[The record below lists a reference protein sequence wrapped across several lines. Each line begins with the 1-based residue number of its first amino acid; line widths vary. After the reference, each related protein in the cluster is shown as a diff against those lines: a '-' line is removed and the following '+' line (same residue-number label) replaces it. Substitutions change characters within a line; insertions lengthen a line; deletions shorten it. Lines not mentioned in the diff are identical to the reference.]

1 MCVYWLN
8 DTAENGLVEK
18 SGKQK
23 VRINGCRISLSPR
36 PIVIVINLYTKW
48 TSLEKCGSVV
58 ILYVILFCQ
67 IFI

>member
-23 VRINGCRISLSPR
+23 VRINGYRISLSPR

-48 TSLEKCGSVV
+48 TSLKNVDLS
-58 ILYVILFCQ
+58 
-67 IFI
+67 